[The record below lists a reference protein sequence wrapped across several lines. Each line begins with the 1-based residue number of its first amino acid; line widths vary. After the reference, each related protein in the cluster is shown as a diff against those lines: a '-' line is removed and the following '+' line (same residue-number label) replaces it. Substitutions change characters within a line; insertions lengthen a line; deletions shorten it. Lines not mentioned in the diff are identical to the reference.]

1 MRYSKLRAV
10 IYISIILLCGSCS
23 SVLRETKPE
32 PVTGILGAFHQEIA
46 VLEDKLTERQ
56 EKRIEGM
63 QFVSGRLNGRR
74 VVVAWTGVYTVNA
87 AMTTTLLIEHYR
99 PSEVIFTG
107 VAGAVNPELSPG
119 DIVIA
124 NETAFHD
131 MGILWPQG
139 LTYKGAK
146 NPLDGWENPVF
157 FPADERLV
165 KLAEEA
171 AKQIKL
177 GAIKTKEGERTP
189 RVVKG
194 RVVTGNIFVA
204 SPAKCAELRERL
216 KADAVEM
223 EGAAVA
229 QVCFQQGVGHVVI
242 RCISDKADESAVEDL
257 ATFYMIAARNSASL
271 VGEMVGLLAWQGSQ
285 AGNTEVKNQ
294 SAAHLANKK

>member
-1 MRYSKLRAV
+1 MKHSKLV
-10 IYISIILLCGSCS
+10 TVVCVTVILLCSSCK
-23 SVLRETKPE
+23 SVFRGTRSE

-46 VLEDKLTERQ
+46 VIEDKLADRQ
-56 EKRIEGM
+56 ERRIEGM
-63 QFVSGRLNGRR
+63 QFVSGRLGGRK
-74 VVVAWTGVYTVNA
+74 VVVGWTGVYTVNA

-107 VAGAVNPELSPG
+107 VAGAVNPEMLPG

-124 NETAFHD
+124 KEIAFHD
-131 MGILWPQG
+131 MGIFWPQG

-157 FPADERLV
+157 FPADERLIEI
-165 KLAEEA
+165 AEQA
-171 AKQIKL
+171 AKQVKL

-189 RVVKG
+189 NIVKG
-194 RVVTGNIFVA
+194 RIVTGNIFVA

-229 QVCFQQGVGHVVI
+229 QVCFQQGVGHIVI
-242 RCISDKADESAVEDL
+242 RSISDRADESAVDDL

-271 VGEMVGLLAWQGSQ
+271 VAEMVGLLAWQGSQ
-285 AGNTEVKNQ
+285 AGNAINPTWFMVKNQ
-294 SAAHLANKK
+294 K

>member
-1 MRYSKLRAV
+1 MRYSKIRTAV
-10 IYISIILLCGSCS
+10 CVSVILLCSSCG
-23 SVLRETKPE
+23 SVLRGTRSE
-32 PVTGILGAFHQEIA
+32 PVTGILGAFEQEIA
-46 VLEDKLTERQ
+46 ILEDKLAERQ

-63 QFVSGRLNGRR
+63 EFVSGRLNGKK
-74 VVVAWTGVYTVNA
+74 VVVAWTGIGSINA

-107 VAGAVNPELSPG
+107 IAGAVNQELAPG

-124 NETAFHD
+124 KEIGFHD
-131 MGILWPQG
+131 LGVLWPEG
-139 LTYKGAK
+139 LTYRGSK

-165 KLAEEA
+165 KLAEQA
-171 AKQIKL
+171 AKQVKL
-177 GAIKTKEGERTP
+177 EAIKTKEGERTP
-189 RVVKG
+189 RIVKG

-229 QVCFQQGVGHVVI
+229 QICFQQAVGHIVI

-257 ATFYMIAARNSASL
+257 ATFYVMAAQNSAGL
-271 VGEMVGLLAWQGSQ
+271 VAEMVGLLVCEAPGECKGQ
-285 AGNTEVKNQ
+285 K
-294 SAAHLANKK
+294 